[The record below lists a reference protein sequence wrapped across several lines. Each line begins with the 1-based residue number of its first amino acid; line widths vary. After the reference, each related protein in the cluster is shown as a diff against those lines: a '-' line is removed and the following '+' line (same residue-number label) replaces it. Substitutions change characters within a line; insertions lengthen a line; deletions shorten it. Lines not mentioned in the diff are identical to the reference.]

1 MLREEQDRAANLFN
15 EDLLPATQFVFSWE
29 DHVTGCP
36 RCGEP
41 LCIRRTNK
49 RNVFSA
55 TYGSFIAVERQ
66 GYCPV
71 HPELP
76 VARSQQLARIIAPG
90 AEYAYDIL
98 ARVGLARFLE
108 CRQADEIRNE
118 ISRLHGIEIPV
129 STVSYLAR
137 KFIAYF
143 QVVHQE
149 SQGLLRTDMQ
159 SRGGY
164 ILHIDGTCEEG
175 SGVLLVCFD
184 SLSGQVLESRKIS
197 SENHEEIKKVLRDV
211 RRDWGI
217 PLAIVHDLRRAII
230 TAAGEVFKGVRQFVC
245 HYHLAADVG
254 EDILSPHD
262 DRLRRLFRRTKIRP
276 KLRLLIRSLKEFAVC
291 PESGK
296 HRVNSVLGLRSK
308 EKLRLHCEPEI
319 ANGVAH
325 ALASW
330 ILAFPQDGE
339 GYGFPFDLQ
348 YLNFYDRILNVHQ
361 MLREACP
368 AWPDRQRG
376 PLDALNRLRKI
387 LDSVATSD
395 TASEFREV
403 VGQMQRDLKIFERF
417 RAALRICPRGGKDRR
432 NDQGVSKILSA
443 TRHEAVLKKLR
454 AALEHTARSGSP
466 SHKACTIVVRH
477 LDKYW
482 QYLFGHA
489 LTIKGHKIVVP
500 RTNNV
505 EEGLFRIVKRQ
516 CRRLHGR
523 GHLSR
528 DIDAMLPGTPL
539 VLNLSNSSYCQTV
552 YGGIEPENIA
562 TVFSGIDPKVP
573 ARLMKTWRQ
582 EQFLTTIPQQLERL
596 KNLPQQ
602 VAAFISVAAEELRK
616 QA

>member
-1 MLREEQDRAANLFN
+1 VLREEQERAASLFR
-15 EDLLPATQFVFSWE
+15 EDVLPAPQFVFSWE

-36 RCGEP
+36 CCGEP
-41 LCIRRTNK
+41 LCIRRTDR

-55 TYGSFIAVERQ
+55 TYGPFVAVERQ
-66 GYCPV
+66 GYCPA

-76 VARSQQLARIIAPG
+76 AARSQQLARIIAPG
-90 AEYAYDIL
+90 AEYAYDVL

-108 CRQADEIRNE
+108 CRQCDEIRTGL
-118 ISRLHGIEIPV
+118 SRHYGIEVPV

-149 SQGLLRTDMQ
+149 SIGLLRADMQ

-164 ILHIDGTCEEG
+164 ILHVDGTCEEG
-175 SGVLLVCFD
+175 SGVLLVCVD

-197 SENHEEIKKVLRDV
+197 SENHDEIQEVLRDV
-211 RRDWGI
+211 RRDWGL
-217 PLAIVHDLRRAII
+217 PLAIVHDLRRALI
-230 TAAGEVFKGVRQFVC
+230 TAAGEVFKGVPQFVC

-262 DRLRRLFRRTKIRP
+262 DRLRRLFRRTKVRP

-308 EKLRLHCEPEI
+308 EKLRLHCKPE
-319 ANGVAH
+319 AAKGVVH

-339 GYGFPFDLQ
+339 GYGFPFDLP
-348 YLNFYDRILNVHQ
+348 YLNFYERILNVHQ

-368 AWPDRQRG
+368 TWPDSHRG
-376 PLDALNRLRKI
+376 PLGAVNRLGEI
-387 LDSVATSD
+387 LDSVVTSD
-395 TASEFREV
+395 AASEFREV
-403 VGQMQRDLKIFERF
+403 VGQTQRDRRIFERF

-432 NDQGVSKILSA
+432 NDQGAPKILSA
-443 TRHEAVLKKLR
+443 NRHEAVLKKLR
-454 AALEHTARSGSP
+454 TALEHKACSGGP
-466 SHKACTIVVRH
+466 SQEACTIVVRH
-477 LDKYW
+477 VDKYW
-482 QYLFGHA
+482 QYLLGHV
-489 LTIKGHKIVVP
+489 LTKKGRKIVVP

-505 EEGLFRIVKRQ
+505 QEGLFRIVKRQ

-528 DIDAMLPGTPL
+528 DIEAMLPGTPL

-552 YGGIEPENIA
+552 YGGIEPEKIA
-562 TVFSGIDPKVP
+562 TVFSGVDPEVP
-573 ARLMKTWRQ
+573 VRLMKTWRQ
-582 EQFLTTIPQQLERL
+582 EKLLTTIPQQLERL
-596 KNLPQQ
+596 KNFPQQ
-602 VAAFISVAAEELRK
+602 VAAFISVAAKELRK
-616 QA
+616 